1 MRKNLVILLLILLIL
16 LLGCSSASATPT
28 AKVVCGVV
36 TNVVATLFKWL
47 VSLKSE
53 MEPAFSRIK
62 FEKGYNIETIFDG
75 NKLGV
80 EPYSVEVSPAGE
92 VFILDS
98 ENSNIYKITTPHS
111 LYSRPMLAVGSPEG
125 CSGHVDG
132 KLREARMNHPKGLA
146 MDDSGNM
153 YVADAMNMAI
163 RKITDT
169 GVVTIAGGKR
179 FQGDRS
185 REDDAK
191 LSNDFDVVY
200 VRSSCSLLVIDR
212 GNRAIKQV
220 QLHNHDCSDQYD
232 SNLHLGAALL
242 FAAGFFGYMLALLQ
256 QKVAAFSSSIHR
268 HTNPIQPG
276 LVPTEDEHKKPA
288 ENMFVSIGR
297 LLLNTASSA
306 TEMFGRTLSAFRKKP
321 LQPHFQQNLHY
332 SHKHSQYYT
341 NTIGYEDDLPF
352 SDLRYPPPRTSSYSS
367 MPKELERTQHFR
379 QHHHQKKQP
388 SSPQTCTE
396 ERCERNEVVFGAVQ
410 EQDGCGESMVIKK
423 IDYSD
428 PAYNHYNIRSRYRN

>member
-1 MRKNLVILLLILLIL
+1 MGKNLVILLLILLIL

-36 TNVVATLFKWL
+36 TNVVAALFKWL

-62 FEKGYNIETIFDG
+62 FEKGYSVETIFDG

-98 ENSNIYKITTPHS
+98 GNSNIYKITTPHS

-179 FQGDRS
+179 FQGDRP

-220 QLHNHDCSDQYD
+220 QLHEHDCSDQYD
-232 SNLHLGAALL
+232 SNLHLGASLL
-242 FAAGFFGYMLALLQ
+242 FAACFFGYMLALLQ
-256 QKVAAFSSSIHR
+256 RKVAAFSSSIRKH
-268 HTNPIQPG
+268 NSPIRPG
-276 LVPTEDEHKKPA
+276 LFPAEDEHKKPA

-297 LLLNTASSA
+297 LLVNTV
-306 TEMFGRTLSAFRKKP
+306 TEMFGRMLSGFRKKP
-321 LQPHFQQNLHY
+321 HFQQNLNLHY
-332 SHKHSQYYT
+332 SHKHPEYYT

-352 SDLRYPPPRTSSYSS
+352 SDLRNPPPRTSSFSS
-367 MPKELERTQHFR
+367 IAKDLERSQN
-379 QHHHQKKQP
+379 HHQKKQP
-388 SSPQTCTE
+388 SSPQACTE
-396 ERCERNEVVFGAVQ
+396 QSCERNEVVFGAIQ

-423 IDYSD
+423 VDYSD
-428 PAYNHYNIRSRYRN
+428 PAYNHYNIRSRYSCNMGSFCGN